1 MKVSDA
7 ITFCMQYH
15 KINSRP
21 NTIKNYT
28 FLLGRFGNIF
38 SDVKMETITTEE
50 IISFL
55 ADLSEGRK
63 QNTKRSRYTTLS
75 AFFNLITNAIS
86 PEMRNPCH
94 SPAAKN
100 LFGKP
105 KFHQWTIF
113 DKETIDEAIFRTINT
128 RNRIMLELMA
138 RGGMRISEVLGLK
151 PSDIN
156 DQKLLLHHPK
166 SGREQEVV
174 FIPKKISRRL
184 LDYVVAKNISLD
196 QRIFPMTY
204 AGARKVVFKIGKLV
218 GIKLRP
224 HDLRRHAATY
234 ASRSG
239 VPIEIISK
247 IILRHADLSTTQR
260 YLGKVSDSEAIRWVE
275 NLYGR

>member
-7 ITFCMQYH
+7 ISFCLQYH

-21 NTIKNYT
+21 NTIKNYE
-28 FLLGRFGNIF
+28 FLLGKFGDLYLERKLESI
-38 SDVKMETITTEE
+38 STEE
-50 IISFL
+50 IISL
-55 ADLSEGRK
+55 LTDLSEGRK

-75 AFFNLITNAIS
+75 AFFNLIINTLI
-86 PEMRNPCH
+86 PEMQNPCQ

-100 LFGKP
+100 LFNKP
-105 KFHQWTIF
+105 KICQWAIF
-113 DKETIDEAIFRTINT
+113 DKDTIEDIFRTINI

-138 RGGMRISEVLGLK
+138 RGGMRISEVLGLR
-151 PSDIN
+151 PSNIDE
-156 DQKLLLHHPK
+156 QKLIIHDPK
-166 SGREQEVV
+166 SGREREIV
-174 FIPKKISRRL
+174 FIPRKISRRL
-184 LDYVVAKNISLD
+184 LDYITAKDIPSD
-196 QRIFPMTY
+196 QRIFPITY
-204 AGARKVVFKIGKLV
+204 AGARKVVAKVGRLV